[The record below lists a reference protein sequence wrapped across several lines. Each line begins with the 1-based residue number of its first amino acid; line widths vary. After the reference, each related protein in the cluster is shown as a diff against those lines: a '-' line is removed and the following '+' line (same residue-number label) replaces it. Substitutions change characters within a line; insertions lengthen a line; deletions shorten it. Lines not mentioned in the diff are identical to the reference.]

1 MVNQWI
7 IELYT
12 GITSRYLFEIPI
24 VPYRQLG
31 LILALLVLMVNIF
44 LRFKLLGLDPWKHG
58 VATIKLDNL
67 IKRHI

>member
-31 LILALLVLMVNIF
+31 LILALLVLVVIIF
-44 LRFKLLGLDPWKHG
+44 LRFKLLGLDPWKRG

-67 IKRHI
+67 I